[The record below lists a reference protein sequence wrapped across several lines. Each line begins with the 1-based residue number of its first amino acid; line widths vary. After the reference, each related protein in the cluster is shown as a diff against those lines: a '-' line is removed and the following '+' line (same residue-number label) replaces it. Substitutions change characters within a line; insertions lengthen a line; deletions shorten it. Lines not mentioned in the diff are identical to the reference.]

1 MGKRRYADVTAVS
14 QSSPQMSDA
23 RSQPEY
29 SLPHL
34 QHFPF
39 NSTIVASSAQSQ
51 QQEQKWSES
60 IQGSEVN
67 PDQVVEDT

>member
-1 MGKRRYADVTAVS
+1 MGDE
-14 QSSPQMSDA
+14 
-23 RSQPEY
+23 RSQPECC
-29 SLPHL
+29 LPHL

-39 NSTIVASSAQSQ
+39 NSTVVASSAQSQ

-60 IQGSEVN
+60 FRSEVN

>member
-1 MGKRRYADVTAVS
+1 MG
-14 QSSPQMSDA
+14 DA

-34 QHFPF
+34 QHFPL

-51 QQEQKWSES
+51 QQEQKWNES